1 MTVKELIEELQK
13 FPGNL
18 QVMTYDSNYSLDRP
32 IDSVVLIEKYLN
44 PSYVGDEVWG
54 QERPVV
60 FIEGYS

>member
-1 MTVKELIEELQK
+1 VTVKELIEELQK

>member
-44 PSYVGDEVWG
+44 LSYVGDEVWG